1 MRISDW
7 SSDVCSSDLIA
18 NLVRKAVKEIAVGD
32 SKAVKLDRRNLDKY
46 AGVPRYRYGE
56 AELEDMVGVS
66 TGLAWTEVGGEMLSI
81 EAVMLPGKGK
91 VTSTGKLGDVMK
103 ESLQAAESFVRSR
116 AVQYGIK
123 PTLFE
128 KRDIHEIGRAHV

>member
-18 NLVRKAVKEIAVGD
+18 NLVRKAAKEIAVGD

-81 EAVMLPGKGK
+81 DAAMLPGKGK
-91 VTSTGKLGDVMK
+91 VTPTRKLGPVTHDSITAP
-103 ESLQAAESFVRSR
+103 EPSLNRPPP
-116 AVQYGIK
+116 
-123 PTLFE
+123 PT
-128 KRDIHEIGRAHV
+128 AP